1 VSNGEVRQPFAPRI
15 NVPVAEHAPEESLF
29 AFRIVNMM
37 PTLLNQHATSV
48 SMLLNLRLALKKILV
63 LAVLATALSTA
74 HAQEVAASGP
84 NAPSAE
90 PEALA
95 LASQQLAAIDPAAFA
110 SLAMEQDQLDALAV
124 ALELSPK
131 GRHRF
136 LIPRAIQN
144 QKASLERVAISKLF
158 PSTEAAK
165 DFQKTLVQIAE
176 QNEQLAADAERQK
189 SFPEAYRKRWQ
200 AAGIR
205 SILSGNTVSWSPVQA
220 LVGAKPTSRVFANHA
235 KTLWPA
241 GSYSMSTTTH
251 FEIVS
256 QAGVKPTQELAELCE
271 QSFAVWK
278 QMFPEFWMPTE
289 VSDSNYSSERNE
301 RFTVALFRDKATYIK
316 ALKSQYRNIAISTGF
331 YDPNRK
337 LAMFYWDG
345 PKTASTVVHE
355 LVHQFFYESETF
367 PIKMNS
373 DEDSGFL
380 FVEGIALYME
390 SMSIRP
396 CGGALIVDVGGWDSP
411 RFQSGRYRRL
421 RENFWIPWQEFFACS
436 GTDLRSKPDIA
447 QWYSHAAGLTH
458 LWMDGSK
465 EMNRSFQ
472 DYLASI
478 YRGQSDV
485 SLLGKLA
492 DETDLRKAYD
502 SYLLRSASDAR
513 RPYFATR
520 NEVVLS
526 QCKITSDQLLA
537 WPVAFRNSKWLELSF
552 TSVGDELFLSSTDS
566 NQTSVVPPWNVAR
579 LSLEASQVS
588 DLSMKAIA
596 EMNSL
601 EELDVT
607 GCAITD
613 AGVAALAGNKTVKT
627 LWLNDCPI
635 TDASL
640 ATLQT
645 MKGLTALH
653 VSGSK
658 ISMQAWERFL
668 KVRPG
673 LKSKSSGP

>member
-1 VSNGEVRQPFAPRI
+1 MIKGEVRQPFASLNKVRL
-15 NVPVAEHAPEESLF
+15 AEHALYQLLGALIVDVMVLMPMLIAASLSS
-29 AFRIVNMM
+29 
-37 PTLLNQHATSV
+37 LLSP
-48 SMLLNLRLALKKILV
+48 RLALGKIFLLV
-63 LAVLATALSTA
+63 FLATIVSTV
-74 HAQEVAASGP
+74 HSQEGTASSQ
-84 NAPSAE
+84 NAPAAE

-95 LASQQLAAIDPAAFA
+95 VALQQLSAIDPTAFA
-110 SLAMEQDQLDALAV
+110 SSGMEQEQLDALAV
-124 ALELSPK
+124 ALELAPK

-136 LIPRAIQN
+136 LIPRSIQN
-144 QKASLERVAISKLF
+144 QKSSLERIAISKLF
-158 PSTEAAK
+158 PSMEAAK
-165 DFQKTLVQIAE
+165 EFQKTLVQIAE
-176 QNEQLAADAERQK
+176 QNEQLAANAELQK
-189 SFPEAYRKRWQ
+189 NFPEAYRKRWQ

-205 SILSGNTVSWSPVQA
+205 SILSANTVSWAPVQA
-220 LVGAKPTSRVFANHA
+220 LVGAKPTPRVLTNHT

-256 QAGVKPTQELAELCE
+256 QAGLKPTEELAELCE

-278 QMFPEFWMPTE
+278 QMFPEFWMPSDK
-289 VSDSNYSSERNE
+289 SDSNYASERNE
-301 RFTVALFRDKATYIK
+301 RFTVALFRDKAAYIK

-345 PKTASTVVHE
+345 PRTASTVVHE

-373 DEDSGFL
+373 DEDPGFL

-390 SMSIRP
+390 SMSLRR
-396 CGGALIVDVGGWDSP
+396 CGGAWIVDVGGWDSP

-421 RENFWIPWQEFFACS
+421 RENFWIPWLEFHACS
-436 GTDLRSKPDIA
+436 GTDLRNKPDIA
-447 QWYSHAAGLTH
+447 QWYSQAAGLTH

-465 EMNRSFQ
+465 DMNRSFQ

-478 YRGQSDV
+478 YRGQSDM

-492 DETDLRKAYD
+492 DEVDLRKAYD
-502 SYLLRSASDAR
+502 TYLLRSASDSS

-520 NEVVLS
+520 NEAVLS
-526 QCKITSDQLLA
+526 QCKITSEQLLA
-537 WPVAFRNSKWLELSF
+537 WPIPFRNSKWLELSF
-552 TSVGDELFLSSTDS
+552 TSVGDELFVDMTDS
-566 NQTSVVPPWNVAR
+566 NQTAIEPPWNVSR
-579 LSLEASQVS
+579 LSLESSQVS
-588 DLSMKAIA
+588 DRSMTAIA
-596 EMNSL
+596 KMSTL
-601 EELDVT
+601 EELDVS

-613 AGVAALAGNKTVKT
+613 AGVAALAENKSVRT

-640 ATLQT
+640 LTLQT
-645 MKGLTALH
+645 MKGLSALH

-658 ISMQAWERFL
+658 ISLQAWERFL
-668 KVRPG
+668 TVRPG

>member
-1 VSNGEVRQPFAPRI
+1 MNKGEVRQSFASLLK
-15 NVPVAEHAPEESLF
+15 VPV
-29 AFRIVNMM
+29 VNFMTPLPM
-37 PTLLNQHATSV
+37 LLATSV
-48 SMLLNLRLALKKILV
+48 STLLSLRLALVKVLS
-63 LAVLATALSTA
+63 LAVLATVVSTG
-74 HAQEVAASGP
+74 HGQEGTASSQV
-84 NAPSAE
+84 APSAE
-90 PEALA
+90 PESLA
-95 LASQQLAAIDPAAFA
+95 LASQQLSAIDPAAFA
-110 SLAMEQDQLDALAV
+110 SLSLERDQLDALAV
-124 ALELSPK
+124 ALELSPQ

-144 QKASLERVAISKLF
+144 QKPSLERVAISKLF
-158 PSTEAAK
+158 PSTEALK
-165 DFQKTLVQIAE
+165 DFQKKLLEVAE
-176 QNEQLAADAERQK
+176 QNEQLATNAELQK
-189 SFPEAYRKRWQ
+189 NYPGGYRKRWQ

-205 SILSGNTVSWSPVQA
+205 SILSANTVSWSPVQA
-220 LVGAKPTSRVFANHA
+220 LVGAKMTPKVFANHA

-256 QAGVKPTQELAELCE
+256 QAGLKPTEELAELCE

-278 QMFPEFWMPTE
+278 QMFPEFWMPSE
-289 VSDSNYSSERNE
+289 IVDSDYSSERNE
-301 RFTVALFRDKATYIK
+301 RFTVALFRDKAAYIK

-367 PIKMNS
+367 PIKMDS

-390 SMSIRP
+390 SMSIRR

-421 RENFWIPWQEFFACS
+421 RENFWIPWEEFYACS
-436 GTDLRSKPDIA
+436 GTDLRNKPDIA
-447 QWYSHAAGLTH
+447 QWYSQAAGLTH

-502 SYLLRSASDAR
+502 THLLRSASDSS

-526 QCKITSDQLLA
+526 QCKITSEQLLA

-552 TSVGDELFLSSTDS
+552 TSVGDELFLDSTDS
-566 NQTSVVPPWNVAR
+566 NQTPRDPPWNVAR
-579 LSLEASQVS
+579 LCLESSQVS
-588 DLSMKAIA
+588 DRSMKAIA
-596 EMNSL
+596 NISAL
-601 EELDVT
+601 EELDVS

-613 AGVAALAGNKTVKT
+613 AGVAELVDNKTVRT

-668 KVRPG
+668 TVRPG

>member
-1 VSNGEVRQPFAPRI
+1 VNKGEVRQSFAPLLK
-15 NVPVAEHAPEESLF
+15 VPV
-29 AFRIVNMM
+29 VNFMT
-37 PTLLNQHATSV
+37 PLPKLLATSV
-48 SMLLNLRLALKKILV
+48 STLLSLRLALVKVLL
-63 LAVLATALSTA
+63 LAVLATVVSTG
-74 HAQEVAASGP
+74 HGQEGTASSQV
-84 NAPSAE
+84 APSAE
-90 PEALA
+90 PESLA
-95 LASQQLAAIDPAAFA
+95 LASQQLSAIDPAAFA
-110 SLAMEQDQLDALAV
+110 SLSLERDQLDALAV
-124 ALELSPK
+124 ALELSPQ

-144 QKASLERVAISKLF
+144 QKPSLERVAISKLF

-165 DFQKTLVQIAE
+165 DFQKKLLEVAE
-176 QNEQLAADAERQK
+176 QNEQLATNAELQK
-189 SFPEAYRKRWQ
+189 NYPEGYRKRWQ

-205 SILSGNTVSWSPVQA
+205 SILSANTVSWSPVQA
-220 LVGAKPTSRVFANHA
+220 LVGAKMTPKVFANHA

-256 QAGVKPTQELAELCE
+256 QAGLKPTEELAELCE
-271 QSFAVWK
+271 QTFAVWK
-278 QMFPEFWMPTE
+278 QMFPEFWMPSE
-289 VSDSNYSSERNE
+289 VGDSNYASERNE
-301 RFTVALFRDKATYIK
+301 RFTVALFRDKAAYIK

-390 SMSIRP
+390 SMSIRR

-421 RENFWIPWQEFFACS
+421 RENFWIPWEEFYACS
-436 GTDLRSKPDIA
+436 GTDLRNKPDIA
-447 QWYSHAAGLTH
+447 QWYSQAAGLTH

-492 DETDLRKAYD
+492 VEIDLRKAYD
-502 SYLLRSASDAR
+502 THLLRSASDSS

-526 QCKITSDQLLA
+526 QCKITSEQLLA
-537 WPVAFRNSKWLELSF
+537 WPVPFRNSKWLELSF
-552 TSVGDELFLSSTDS
+552 TSVGDELFLDLNDS
-566 NQTSVVPPWNVAR
+566 NQTAIDPPWNVAR
-579 LSLEASQVS
+579 LCLESSQVS
-588 DLSMKAIA
+588 DRSMKAIA
-596 EMNSL
+596 NMSAL
-601 EELDVT
+601 EELDVS

-613 AGVAALAGNKTVKT
+613 AGVAELVDNKTVRT

-668 KVRPG
+668 TVRPG